1 MMNISKHS
9 IILNNYVKF
18 SNSYFIKKGQKEQ
31 QILTLSIISFVFLI
45 IFFIGFGLLWE
56 KNIWWLGPAVFW
68 PLPFVWLYF
77 VLGILLRKKFV
88 EYFDNNSILKSI
100 KFLKLFLISRLSFG
114 LLYKLRDENFEKYY
128 KKAKELA
135 KIDPSI
141 VFYGSFA
148 ESMTFLKSREINDL
162 DFCSSS
168 NLRYDL
174 GIKKTTILDNKQIID
189 PYIYKKNDEST
200 RSEGLSFIF
209 VPRKYQTN
217 VENLTITSSVYQ
229 IANKINR
236 LVLLPSMMNLSE
248 NYKIKFKN
256 TIDDLKE
263 ISKFNLPFTKAK
275 LCQCYFDAILQK
287 SQYICVLNQDKI
299 LNNIQKIDLNLF
311 IENFTENVELTLENP
326 FTNYGKPFKISV
338 LELIKEFENDTKI
351 KNLRLAFDNDFH
363 KFFNDI
369 ILPDPH
375 YKSDLPLLEFSSK
388 HEFNIFKEKL
398 GISNL
403 SLNCLSPNLVFSY
416 KNDHS
421 IDIRHIFAIFIAK
434 KFKELEEN
442 EK

>member
-1 MMNISKHS
+1 M
-9 IILNNYVKF
+9 NNYIKF
-18 SNSYFIKKGQKEQ
+18 SNSYFIRKDQKGQ
-31 QILTLSIISFVFLI
+31 QILILLIISVVFLI
-45 IFFIGFGLLWE
+45 IFAIGTGLLWWD
-56 KNIWWLGPAVFW
+56 KNIWWVGPAAFW
-68 PLPFVWLYF
+68 PLPFVWVYF
-77 VLGILLRKKFV
+77 LLGLFPRKKFV
-88 EYFDNNSILKSI
+88 DYFDNNSILKSI

-114 LLYKLRDENFEKYY
+114 LLYKLRDENFDKYY
-128 KKAKELA
+128 KKANELA

-148 ESMTFLKSREINDL
+148 ESMTFLKSREINDI

-200 RSEGLSFIF
+200 RSEDLVLFL
-209 VPRKYQTN
+209 YQEN
-217 VENLTITSSVYQ
+217 IKQLLKNLTITSPVYQ
-229 IANKINR
+229 IANKIHR
-236 LVLLPSMMNLSE
+236 LVFLPSIMNLSQ
-248 NYKIKFKN
+248 NYEIEFKN
-256 TIDDLKE
+256 TINDLKE

-275 LCQCYFDAILQK
+275 LSQCYFDAILQK

-326 FTNYGKPFKISV
+326 FSNYGKPFKISA

-375 YKSDLPLLEFSSK
+375 YKSDSPLLEFSSK
-388 HEFNIFKEKL
+388 DEFNIFKEKL

-403 SLNCLSPNLVFSY
+403 SLNYLSPNLVFSY

-434 KFKELEEN
+434 KFKELEES

>member
-1 MMNISKHS
+1 M
-9 IILNNYVKF
+9 
-18 SNSYFIKKGQKEQ
+18 
-31 QILTLSIISFVFLI
+31 
-45 IFFIGFGLLWE
+45 
-56 KNIWWLGPAVFW
+56 
-68 PLPFVWLYF
+68 
-77 VLGILLRKKFV
+77 
-88 EYFDNNSILKSI
+88 
-100 KFLKLFLISRLSFG
+100 
-114 LLYKLRDENFEKYY
+114 YKLRDENFKKYY
-128 KKAKELA
+128 KKANELA

-148 ESMTFLKSREINDL
+148 ESMTFLRSREINDL

-174 GIKKTTILDNKQIID
+174 GIKKTTIIDDKQIID
-189 PYIYKKNDEST
+189 PYVYKKNDESIK
-200 RSEGLSFIF
+200 SEGFSFIF
-209 VPRKYQTN
+209 VPKKYQTT
-217 VENLTITSSVYQ
+217 VENLTITSPVYQ
-229 IANKINR
+229 IANKISR
-236 LVLLPSMMNLSE
+236 LVLLPSIMNLSE

-275 LCQCYFDAILQK
+275 LSQCYFDSILQK

-299 LNNIQKIDLNLF
+299 LNNIQKIDLNLI
-311 IENFTENVELTLENP
+311 IENFTENIELTLENP
-326 FTNYGKPFKISV
+326 FSNYGKPFKISA
-338 LELIKEFENDTKI
+338 LELIKEFENDAKI

-375 YKSDLPLLEFSSK
+375 YKSDSPLLEFSSK
-388 HEFNIFKEKL
+388 DKFNAFKEKL

-403 SLNCLSPNLVFSY
+403 SLNYLSPNLVFSY
-416 KNDHS
+416 KNDRS

>member
-1 MMNISKHS
+1 MKIARHS
-9 IILNNYVKF
+9 VILNNYIKF
-18 SNSYFIKKGQKEQ
+18 SNSFFIRKDQKGI
-31 QILTLSIISFVFLI
+31 QILALLIISVIFLI
-45 IFFIGFGLLWE
+45 IFAIGAGLLWD
-56 KNIWWLGPAVFW
+56 KNIWWVGPAAFW
-68 PLPFVWLYF
+68 PLPFVWVYF
-77 VLGILLRKKFV
+77 VLGLFLRKKFV
-88 EYFDNNSILKSI
+88 DYFDNNSIAKSI

-114 LLYKLRDENFEKYY
+114 LLHKLKDENFDKYY
-128 KKAKELA
+128 KKANELA
-135 KIDPSI
+135 KINPLI
-141 VFYGSFA
+141 VFCGPFA
-148 ESMTFLKSREINDL
+148 ESMTFLKSVEISDV
-162 DFCSSS
+162 DFCTTS
-168 NLRYDL
+168 NLRFDL
-174 GIKKTTILDNKQIID
+174 GIKKTTILDNKQIAD
-189 PYIYKKNDEST
+189 PYDISIK
-200 RSEGLSFIF
+200 SEEFSFIF
-209 VPRKYQTN
+209 VPKKYQTT
-217 VENLTITSSVYQ
+217 VENLTITSPVYQ
-229 IANKINR
+229 IANKINK
-236 LVLLPSMMNLSE
+236 LVLLSNIKNLSQ

-263 ISKFNLPFTKAK
+263 ISKFNLPFTKVK
-275 LCQCYFDAILQK
+275 LSQCYFDAILQK

-326 FTNYGKPFKISV
+326 FSNYGKPLKISV
-338 LELIKEFENDTKI
+338 LELIKEFENDSKI

-375 YKSDLPLLEFSSK
+375 YKSDSPVLEFSSK
-388 HEFNIFKEKL
+388 DEFNAFKEKL

-403 SLNCLSPNLVFSY
+403 SLNYLSPNLVFTY

>member
-1 MMNISKHS
+1 MNISRHS

-18 SNSYFIKKGQKEQ
+18 SNSYFIRKDQKGS
-31 QILTLSIISFVFLI
+31 QILILSIISVVFLI
-45 IFFIGFGLLWE
+45 IFAIGAGLLWE
-56 KNIWWLGPAVFW
+56 KNIWWVGPAAFW
-68 PLPFVWLYF
+68 PLPFVWVYF
-77 VLGILLRKKFV
+77 VLGLFLRKKFV
-88 EYFDNNSILKSI
+88 DYFDNNSILKSI

-114 LLYKLRDENFEKYY
+114 LLYKLRDENFDKYY
-128 KKAKELA
+128 KKANELA
-135 KIDPSI
+135 NVDPSI

-148 ESMTFLKSREINDL
+148 ESMTFLKSREINDI
-162 DFCSSS
+162 DFCSGS

-209 VPRKYQTN
+209 VPKKYQTT
-217 VENLTITSSVYQ
+217 VENLTITSPVYQ
-229 IANKINR
+229 IANKIHR
-236 LVLLPSMMNLSE
+236 LVFLPSMMNLSE

-256 TIDDLKE
+256 TIDDLEE
-263 ISKFNLPFTKAK
+263 ISKFNLPFTKVK
-275 LCQCYFDAILQK
+275 LSQCYFDAILQK

-299 LNNIQKIDLNLF
+299 LNNIQKIDLNLL
-311 IENFTENVELTLENP
+311 IENFTENVELTLENS
-326 FTNYGKPFKISV
+326 FSNYGKPFKITV
-338 LELIKEFENDTKI
+338 LELIKEFENDAKI
-351 KNLRLAFDNDFH
+351 KNLRLAFDNDFY

-375 YKSDLPLLEFSSK
+375 YKSDSPLLEFSSK
-388 HEFNIFKEKL
+388 DEFNAFKEKL

-403 SLNCLSPNLVFSY
+403 SLNYLSPNLVFSY